1 MDLKNSKIN
10 KICHFA
16 NYPYLSAREA
26 THCKGLL
33 KQLKKILIGFIMKKQ
48 QINYGCDAASP
59 SLLSIDEALDTL
71 ISAVKVTDSTQL
83 VPLDDA
89 LDCVL
94 ATNICS
100 DISVPGFDNSAMDG
114 YAIHLQ
120 EEQIDALGGFA
131 FEITDRIT
139 AGSTGNTLLPGCAAR
154 IFTGAPIPKGA
165 NTVVM
170 QEECELIDGDTKIEI
185 YRPIALNENIRP
197 LGNDIQLG
205 DVILPQ
211 GKQLKPQDIALAAS
225 VGVGK
230 LKVFKQIKVGVF
242 FTGDEL
248 VEPGNTLKQ
257 GQIFNSNR
265 YSLVAMLN
273 KLGCKVINLGNI
285 KDTLDATCSAL
296 ERLKSECDLIVTTGG
311 VSVGEEDHVKPAVE
325 KLGKLDLWRI
335 KVKPGKPLAFG
346 HIDEAAF
353 IGLPG
358 NPVSAM
364 VTFFL
369 FVQPFIRK
377 MQGISLYQNQ
387 SMQVQCDFDWHRARP
402 RREFVR
408 VRLNHS
414 TVPASAELY
423 PKQGSD
429 VLSSM
434 VWADGLIEVPEDSTF
449 SQGKILNYYSLT

>member
-1 MDLKNSKIN
+1 MNNQQVD
-10 KICHFA
+10 CD
-16 NYPYLSAREA
+16 SA
-26 THCKGLL
+26 TVP
-33 KQLKKILIGFIMKKQ
+33 QPLI
-48 QINYGCDAASP
+48 
-59 SLLSIDEALDTL
+59 SIDEALEILTN
-71 ISAVKVTDSTQL
+71 SVKVTNDTQL
-83 VPLDDA
+83 VTLDEA
-89 LDCVL
+89 LHRVL
-94 ATNICS
+94 ATDICS
-100 DISVPGFDNSAMDG
+100 DIAVPGFDNSAMDG

-120 EEQIDALGGFA
+120 KKQIDTPGGFA
-131 FEITDRIT
+131 FEITDRIA

-170 QEECELIDGDTKIEI
+170 QEECELIDNGTKIEI
-185 YRPIALNENIRP
+185 YRPIALDENIRP

-205 DVILPQ
+205 DVILPK

-225 VGVGK
+225 VGMGK
-230 LKVFKQIKVGVF
+230 LAVFQQVKVGVF

-273 KLGCKVINLGNI
+273 KLGCKVVNLGNI
-285 KDTLDATCSAL
+285 KDTFEATCDAL
-296 ERLKSECDLIVTTGG
+296 ERLQSDCDLIVTTGG

-325 KLGKLDLWRI
+325 KLGQLNLWRI
-335 KVKPGKPLAFG
+335 KIKPGKPLAFG
-346 HIDEAAF
+346 HIDKAAF

-369 FVQPFIRK
+369 FVQPFIKK
-377 MQGISLYQNQ
+377 MQGINSYQNQ
-387 SMQVQCDFDWHRARP
+387 TMQVQCNFDWRQSRP

-408 VRLNHS
+408 VQLNHS
-414 TVPASAELY
+414 TVPVSAQLY